1 MVETVITITVADL
14 AILSAWER
22 GQVLAAVGYVWD
34 ARAKNLQLAPIGKLP
49 DPMPAHSPA
58 CNREGPHYPPHDC
71 WWMPSRSP
79 IEPGAIPEP
88 VEAPREVPA
97 TPPAGAPGVDRPVDY
112 SANIP
117 GQASEPK
124 VDDFAAGGS
133 DSATSP
139 DVPKTEP
146 AGLATTMNAAETA
159 RWEAAMKAGV
169 RVTDDGPPPAEVDD
183 TPVPPAHKG
192 GGNYDRT
199 LVECGDCGKM
209 FGRGAG
215 MAAHK
220 RSAHARAA
228 AQRAD
233 RTGASNVV
241 LDSRPPQ
248 PLPGER
254 WQYTCDNCQRTFPG
268 ERTLEEHERT
278 CGRKAS

>member
-1 MVETVITITVADL
+1 MVIEQRVYEVAGGLLVPEQD
-14 AILSAWER
+14 
-22 GQVLAAVGYVWD
+22 
-34 ARAKNLQLAPIGKLP
+34 LQLIQVPLP
-49 DPMPAHSPA
+49 NGCYVSLFFFGNLFELPEADRDYVLMLVNSLQAH
-58 CNREGPHYPPHDC
+58 RRLH
-71 WWMPSRSP
+71 P
-79 IEPGAIPEP
+79 IEPVLTPEP

-97 TPPAGAPGVDRPVDY
+97 TPPAGAPGGLPEGTNNMPADLPKPAADY
-112 SANIP
+112 SADIP
-117 GQASEPK
+117 
-124 VDDFAAGGS
+124 GGS

-139 DVPKTEP
+139 DVPKAEP
-146 AGLATTMNAAETA
+146 AGLATTMTPDKTA

-192 GGNYDRT
+192 GGGYERYH
-199 LVECGDCGKM
+199 VECEDCGKM

-220 RSAHARAA
+220 RAAHSDEP
-228 AQRAD
+228 QR
-233 RTGASNVV
+233 GEPVGKSNVT
-241 LDSRPPQ
+241 LDSRPPK

-254 WQYTCDNCQRTFPG
+254 WAYTCDNCQRTFPG